1 MCYNNACKTKK
12 KGVSAVNVKY
22 MRSVAFTLLALV
34 CLVSFF
40 IGALSDC
47 ASGEHECHG
56 ENCFICLCRSFA
68 EHAVAVIAVF
78 APLTYLLLF
87 FKNKAYCEAENV
99 FVLATPVR
107 LKVKLSD

>member
-1 MCYNNACKTKK
+1 MKKSISCIWLLFVALACL
-12 KGVSAVNVKY
+12 
-22 MRSVAFTLLALV
+22 F
-34 CLVSFF
+34 SFF
-40 IGALSDC
+40 MGALSDC
-47 ASGEHECHG
+47 VPQEHDCHG
-56 ENCFICLCRSFA
+56 EDCFICLCLSLA